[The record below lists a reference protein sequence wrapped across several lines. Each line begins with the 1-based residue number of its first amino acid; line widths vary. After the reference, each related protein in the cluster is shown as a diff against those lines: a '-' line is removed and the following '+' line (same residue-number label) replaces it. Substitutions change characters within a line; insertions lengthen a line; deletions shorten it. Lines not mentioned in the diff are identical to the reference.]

1 MTLPS
6 NTKTIPET
14 ANVLGAALWMTGAI
28 ASFSLMAISGRA
40 VSFELDTFEIML
52 FRSAVGLIVV
62 LIVAGMA
69 GTLNQVSRRHL
80 GLHLQRNICHFA
92 GQNLWF
98 LAITLIPLAQVFA
111 LEFTAPLWALLMA
124 PFVLGERLTRVR
136 VLAAMTGF
144 IGILIV
150 ARPAPDTISIGML
163 AGITAAVG
171 FAGAAVLTRKLTRSE
186 SLTCILVY
194 MTAMQ
199 SVLGI
204 VCAGIDGDI
213 ALPSAGSVPW
223 LILIALCG
231 LVAHFCLT
239 KALMIAPAS
248 VVMPFDFVRLPLI
261 AVVGALIYGEV
272 LDIYVFIGAVVIFGA
287 NYINIL
293 SEIRARRLRASAV

>member
-1 MTLPS
+1 
-6 NTKTIPET
+6 
-14 ANVLGAALWMTGAI
+14 MTGAI